1 MDNEE
6 YFSIEN
12 NDDNDNNNNKSD
24 NDISEKGKSLGE
36 MTNSYYK
43 EDSEENSKIYLSKKI
58 ENEKEI
64 RKDLS
69 NKNSL
74 YNSYKNNYL
83 QSEEIFINQKKEIEK
98 EREKNL
104 LFLKRK
110 NKTNDI
116 NNIINTDNDNINNT
130 YNKNYNSNN
139 INNIELEQKI
149 IKEDEDEN
157 NINSNNDKNKIKKNE
172 PLIFSL
178 KDNQYFEVTLFD
190 YTETDEEKSK
200 IPEFKESWKPFSSIF
215 SLFLDNSLENQDF
228 IPFNKIALRS
238 TQEIDYSKK
247 GLELNIKFTLYGE
260 SQLWIFTRCSVNKS
274 INESYYFDE
283 ISENIEENDDF
294 NKYSS
299 VIKIIKVRNSN
310 KCFVIFGTFYQEI
323 YDNNRLY
330 YKSFLKRQLIDNSE
344 IDKDDS
350 FYFYGENDYCEFEI
364 YVADYGEE
372 LINTKIFLNNN
383 KKFNDISGKF
393 FLPINKKAK
402 FMVCG
407 NGKKVQ
413 VQDLNVKIYDKDNYN
428 FKTIIQFESDNE
440 NPKNCECCL
449 IT

>member
-149 IKEDEDEN
+149 IKEDKDEN

>member
-323 YDNNRLY
+323 YDNNKLY

-407 NGKKVQ
+407 NGKNVQ
-413 VQDLNVKIYDKDNYN
+413 VQDLNVKIYDKDNCNYR
-428 FKTIIQFESDNE
+428 TIIQFESDNE
-440 NPKNCECCL
+440 NPKNCECCS
-449 IT
+449 IS

>member
-407 NGKKVQ
+407 NGKNVQ

-440 NPKNCECCL
+440 NPKNCECCS
-449 IT
+449 IS

>member
-12 NDDNDNNNNKSD
+12 NDDSDNNDNNSDNNNNKSD

-43 EDSEENSKIYLSKKI
+43 ENSEENSKIYLSRNI

-64 RKDLS
+64 KKELS
-69 NKNSL
+69 KKNSL

-83 QSEEIFINQKKEIEK
+83 QSEEIFINQKKEIQK

-104 LFLKRK
+104 LFLKKR
-110 NKTNDI
+110 NKAND
-116 NNIINTDNDNINNT
+116 DNENINN
-130 YNKNYNSNN
+130 NNNNSNN
-139 INNIELEQKI
+139 INDIELNEKI

-157 NINSNNDKNKIKKNE
+157 NINSNNDKNQIKKNE
-172 PLIFSL
+172 PIIFSL
-178 KDNQYFEVTLFD
+178 KDNQNFEVTLFD
-190 YTETDEEKSK
+190 YMETDEEKPK
-200 IPEFKESWKPFSSIF
+200 IPELKEPWKPSNSIF
-215 SLFLDNSLENQDF
+215 SLFKENSQENQDF

-238 TQEIDYSKK
+238 IQEIDYSKK
-247 GLELNIKFTLYGE
+247 GLELKIKFTLYGE

-323 YDNNRLY
+323 YENNKLY

-344 IDKDDS
+344 IEKDDS
-350 FYFYGENDYCEFEI
+350 FYFYGDNDYCEFEI
-364 YVADYGEE
+364 FVTDYGEE
-372 LINTKIFLNNN
+372 LINAKIFLNNN

-413 VQDLNVKIYDKDNYN
+413 VRDLNVRIYDKDNYN
-428 FKTIIQFESDNE
+428 YKTFIQFESDSE
-440 NPKNCECCL
+440 NLKNCECCS
-449 IT
+449 IW